1 MAFYDDLLSAV
12 TNSKVLNPTVKT
24 TTTDFLTTHRA
35 VLEPLGGEA
44 LSAFLATLSR
54 TNGTDALAQLTQ
66 NMDEPTLL
74 ALLQQTGKEM
84 DAAIDARVAAT
95 ARFEAFA
102 QTLGT
107 AALQFLAQLV
117 VALI

>member
-1 MAFYDDLLSAV
+1 MTFYDDLIAAVEKSTVLSSTARTV
-12 TNSKVLNPTVKT
+12 TQE
-24 TTTDFLTTHRA
+24 FLKNHRA
-35 VLEPLGGEA
+35 VLEPLGAEGLNLF
-44 LSAFLATLSR
+44 LSTLQHGG
-54 TNGTDALAQLTQ
+54 GTDALAQLASA
-66 NMDEPTLL
+66 MDEPTLL

-84 DAAIDARVAAT
+84 DAAIDARVLAT